1 MEKKIQLGENAAQKK
16 AQNKDMLGGRFFKP
30 DSEQCMIGT
39 VWMSLEIFRK
49 TIRLMNIWCNQVS
62 CGIW

>member
-30 DSEQCMIGT
+30 DSEQC
-39 VWMSLEIFRK
+39 RN
-49 TIRLMNIWCNQVS
+49 RLDESRDFQEDHTPHEYLV
-62 CGIW
+62 